1 MPRTAEG
8 WSDEP
13 ADCQVGCSQLRSA
26 HSAKHV
32 RRGRW
37 LAMNWIVSVVHSNVI
52 QEVSMSESNQTNH
65 SSQPKRAQPVSRRRF
80 LKAAG
85 LTAGTLLLAACAP
98 AAAPAPAAPAA
109 TEAPAAATGS
119 EPTVTPAP
127 AIDATAAPTTAS
139 AAEDGTPKSGGTF
152 RMMDT
157 GDWQSLDAAIAF
169 GYVDWNTSYRL
180 LYNRLYTYDKDLK
193 LFPDLA
199 TEMPKISDDKL
210 AYTIPLRQGVKFHD
224 GSEMTADDVKFT
236 FERMLD
242 PDFAN
247 NAGMPFISNIKGA
260 QDVIDKKTKE
270 LAGVKVVDP
279 QTIEI
284 TLERPQSP
292 FLAMLAVSTNGVVSK
307 KAVEAAGKD
316 FGTKVVI
323 GTGPYKLAEW
333 KQGEMVALERFDEY
347 FGQKGYLDRI
357 EILLNIQPETQ
368 VLRWEAGEVEWAVT
382 VPPPEISRIRAD
394 PVLSKR
400 AREYVSLVTDF
411 LNIRN
416 APPTDDLKV
425 RQAIAHAIDRDAIV
439 AKLQSGKAIN
449 TLLAPGFP
457 MMDPNF
463 GSIYEYN
470 PDKAKQLI
478 AESKYAGQP
487 DALKMKFW
495 SFDKNVVDLIQAD
508 LQAIGIE
515 CEVLTGDFAAV
526 RDRFDKGEIQMRW
539 NGYGPDYLDPDNF
552 VTDRFKC
559 RPDPLPADFCDKAL
573 EEKLTQTQQLNLDDP
588 QRTKLFG
595 EIFDIAVNQQAWRV
609 PVQQRGIFN
618 VTQDYVRGDQLDP
631 SIGLPDPS
639 KIWLDK

>member
-1 MPRTAEG
+1 MFDSNAA
-8 WSDEP
+8 S
-13 ADCQVGCSQLRSA
+13 RSNA
-26 HSAKHV
+26 S
-32 RRGRW
+32 
-37 LAMNWIVSVVHSNVI
+37 
-52 QEVSMSESNQTNH
+52 
-65 SSQPKRAQPVSRRRF
+65 KRAQPVSRRRF

-85 LTAGTLLLAACAP
+85 VTAGTLLLAACAP

-109 TEAPAAATGS
+109 TEAPAAPAA

-127 AIDATAAPTTAS
+127 AIDATSAPTTAP
-139 AAEDGTPKSGGTF
+139 AAGAGTPKPGGTF
-152 RMMDT
+152 RMMDG

-180 LYNRLYTYDKDLK
+180 LYNRLYTYDMDLT
-193 LFPDLA
+193 LYPDLA
-199 TEMPKISDDKL
+199 TEMPKISADRL
-210 AYTIPLRQGVKFHD
+210 TYTIPLRQGVKFHD
-224 GSEMTADDVKFT
+224 GGEMTADDVKFT

-270 LAGVKVVDP
+270 LTGAKVIDP
-279 QTIEI
+279 YTIEI

-307 KAVEAAGKD
+307 KAVQAAGKD

-323 GTGPYKLAEW
+323 GTGPYKLVEW
-333 KQGEMVALERFDEY
+333 KQGEMVALERFEDY

-368 VLRWEAGEVEWAVT
+368 VLRWEAGEVDWAVS

-394 PVLSKR
+394 PVLGPR

-439 AKLQSGKAIN
+439 AKLQSGKAID

-463 GSIYEYN
+463 RSIYEYN

-487 DALKMKFW
+487 DKLKMKFW

-508 LQAIGIE
+508 LKAIGIDV
-515 CEVLTGDFAAV
+515 EVLTGDFAAV

-552 VTDRFKC
+552 ITDRFKC
-559 RPDPLPADFCDKAL
+559 RPEPLPADFCDKTL
-573 EEKLTQTQQLNLDDP
+573 EEKLAQSQMLDLQDP

-595 EIFDIAVNQQAWRV
+595 EIFDIAVNQHVWRV

-618 VTQDYVRGDQLDP
+618 VTQDYVRGDKLDP
-631 SIGLPDPS
+631 SIGLPNPAV
-639 KIWLDK
+639 IWLDK